1 MDDDRGGMT
10 LRQGRAALA
19 GLLCGVLGG
28 LLPFLDGG
36 RSVEGFGFFVA
47 AAGIT
52 GLVALPAWRRP
63 SLTELAVGGCVF
75 LAWAW
80 LPWSPCPYAGLRAAL
95 YVTASS
101 ILFIALLGV
110 LADQRGRIL
119 LAAGLLAGILASL
132 RHVCP
137 QMHAGGGVPDH
148 WVDPEFAGVL
158 PFRVSGPMQNP
169 NTFAAYMALSLPLL
183 AGASLCSRRG
193 VAVVLSLAAAAA
205 TAGLILTFSR
215 AAWLGAAAGMG
226 VVVVYALLRCP
237 ARLLRLTPVLAA
249 VLLCAA
255 LYGPAVVVRGT
266 TAPSMEQGTLQHR
279 LSMWQA
285 GVSMWR
291 GGPTFGRGPGAYEVL
306 YSASRPRQPV
316 RSYALLSEPGSAH
329 SDYIQVLS
337 EGGIVTGLLIA
348 LGLYG
353 LCREA
358 RQTTGIPPHAA
369 VLAGAVGTALC
380 ATAGGLFQSNLK
392 TPLCLLLLLVGLA
405 LLRPASSVLQMPERR
420 SHPAWSIAW
429 LSLCLLT
436 AVGGLL
442 LTSSELALNRATS
455 EGLNN
460 RFADARAILNTA
472 NPIARWDARLH
483 CLHGDMASS
492 ENLRAADVQAL
503 LAAEGFYRQAIS
515 LDPYGA
521 VLRAKLADVLERRGR
536 REEALDAYLQACELD
551 HYRATYHLEAGRL
564 ALALGRRELGQD
576 HLRISLELFP
586 PWIDLTRRRQG
597 ADALYVQVLQAAEK
611 DARAML
617 GDE

>member
-1 MDDDRGGMT
+1 MDDDRGSMM

-28 LLPFLDGG
+28 LLPFVDGG
-36 RSVEGFGFFVA
+36 RSTEGFGLFAA

-63 SLTELAVGGCVF
+63 SLVEFAVGGVVF

-80 LPWSPCPYAGLRAAL
+80 LPWSPCPYAGFRAAL
-95 YVTASS
+95 YVTAAT
-101 ILFIALLGV
+101 ILFIALPVV
-110 LADQRGRIL
+110 LADQRGRVL
-119 LAAGLLAGILASL
+119 LAAGLLTGILASL
-132 RHVCP
+132 RHVYP
-137 QMHAGGGVPDH
+137 QLYTEAGVPDH

-183 AGASLCSRRG
+183 AGAALCCRRG
-193 VAVVLSLAAAAA
+193 LAPVMSLAAAAV

-215 AAWLGAAAGMG
+215 AAWLGATVGIA
-226 VVVVYALLRCP
+226 VVIGYAVPTYPLR
-237 ARLLRLTPVLAA
+237 LVRLTPIPAA
-249 VLLCAA
+249 VLLCAL
-255 LYGPAVVVRGT
+255 LYGPAMVFRGT

-279 LSMWQA
+279 LFMWKA

-291 GGPTFGRGPGAYEVL
+291 GGPLFGRGPGAYEVL
-306 YSASRPRQPV
+306 YSAYRPRQPV

-329 SDYIQVLS
+329 SDYIQLLS
-337 EGGIVTGLLIA
+337 EGGATAGLLLA

-353 LCREA
+353 LSRDA
-358 RQTTGIPPHAA
+358 RQAAGIGGHGAL
-369 VLAGAVGTALC
+369 LAGSAGIALC
-380 ATAGGLFQSNLK
+380 AAAGGLFQSNLK

-405 LLRPASSVLQMPERR
+405 LLRPASSVPQTPERR
-420 SHPAWSIAW
+420 SQPAWSIVW

-436 AVGGLL
+436 AVGGPL
-442 LTSSELALNRATS
+442 LTSSELALNRAIS

-460 RFADARAILNTA
+460 RFADARAILKTA
-472 NPIARWDARLH
+472 NPVARWDARFH
-483 CLHGDMASS
+483 CLQGDMASS
-492 ENLRAADVQAL
+492 EHLRAGDTQAL

-536 REEALDAYLQACELD
+536 LEDALEAYLQACELD
-551 HYRATYHLEAGRL
+551 YYRATYHLEAGRL
-564 ALALGRRELGQD
+564 ALALRRSELGRA

-597 ADALYVQVLQAAEK
+597 DDALYVQVLEAAQK

>member
-1 MDDDRGGMT
+1 MDDDRGST
-10 LRQGRAALA
+10 TPRQGQAALA

-36 RSVEGFGFFVA
+36 RSTEGFGCFVA
-47 AAGIT
+47 AAGII
-52 GLVALPAWRRP
+52 GLVAFSAWRRP
-63 SLTELAVGGCVF
+63 SLVEFAAGGCVL

-80 LPWSPCPYAGLRAAL
+80 LPWSPCPYAGFRATL
-95 YVTASS
+95 YVTAAA
-101 ILFIALLGV
+101 ILFLSLPVV
-110 LADQRGRIL
+110 LADHRGRAL
-119 LAAGLLAGILASL
+119 LVAGLLAGILSSL
-132 RHVCP
+132 RHVYP
-137 QMHAGGGVPDH
+137 QLHTEGGVPDH
-148 WVDPEFAGVL
+148 WVDPEFAGIL

-183 AGASLCSRRG
+183 AGAVLCSRRG

-215 AAWLGAAAGMG
+215 AAWLGATVGLAVVIGYAAST
-226 VVVVYALLRCP
+226 YP
-237 ARLLRLTPVLAA
+237 ARLIRLITIPVA
-249 VLLCAA
+249 VLICAL
-255 LYGPAVVVRGT
+255 LYGPAMVVRGT

-279 LSMWQA
+279 LFMWKA
-285 GVSMWR
+285 GVNMWR
-291 GGPTFGRGPGAYEVL
+291 GGPLFGRGPGAYEVL
-306 YSASRPRQPV
+306 YSAYRPRQPV
-316 RSYALLSEPGSAH
+316 RNYALLSEPGSAH
-329 SDYIQVLS
+329 SDYIQLLS
-337 EGGIVTGLLIA
+337 EGGAFAGLLLA

-353 LCREA
+353 LSRDA
-358 RQTTGIPPHAA
+358 RRAACIRRHGA
-369 VLAGAVGTALC
+369 VLAAAVGIALC
-380 ATAGGLFQSNLK
+380 AAAGGLFQSNLK

-405 LLRPASSVLQMPERR
+405 LLRPASSVPQTPERR
-420 SHPAWSIAW
+420 SPPAWSIAW
-429 LSLCLLT
+429 LSLCLLIP
-436 AVGGLL
+436 VGGPL

-472 NPIARWDARLH
+472 NPVARWDARFH

-492 ENLRAADVQAL
+492 EHLRSGDTRAL

-536 REEALDAYLQACELD
+536 LEDALDAYLQACELD
-551 HYRATYHLEAGRL
+551 YYCATYHLEAGRL
-564 ALALGRRELGQD
+564 ALDLNRRELGEE

-597 ADALYVQVLQAAEK
+597 ADALYVQILQAAEK
-611 DARAML
+611 DARGML